1 MLKGWE
7 LVDFHMTIKGVFGSF
22 KILDDIEPEDM
33 PAFYQ
38 FSRIVMNY
46 ISMNNALKKG
56 ENEQ

>member
-1 MLKGWE
+1 MLRDWE

-38 FSRIVMNY
+38 FSKVVMNY
-46 ISMNNALKKG
+46 ISMNNVLKKE